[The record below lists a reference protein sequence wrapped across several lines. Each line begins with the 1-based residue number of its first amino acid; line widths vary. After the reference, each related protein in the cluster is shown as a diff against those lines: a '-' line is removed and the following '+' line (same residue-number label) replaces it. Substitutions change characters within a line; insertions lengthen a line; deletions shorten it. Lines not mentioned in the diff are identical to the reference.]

1 MERKIILSADS
12 TCDLGTELKDRYQVQ
27 FLPFHII
34 LNETDHLD
42 NVTITAAEIF
52 AAYKKDK
59 LLPTTAAISVGE
71 CVDYFRQWT
80 DQGYE
85 VIHINL
91 GSGLSATHQNC
102 RIAAEMLKGVY
113 PIDSCN
119 LSTGTGHLVVE
130 AGELIQKGELTA
142 AEIAETVRGMTDK
155 VHASFILDTLTYL
168 AAGGRCSTLAALGA
182 NLLNLKPCIEVEN
195 DSGKMHV
202 GKKYRGNLKEVLRR
216 YVEDKLKAYS
226 NIRTGRIFLTYST
239 IPPELEAM
247 VRETIEAT
255 MHFDEII
262 VTRASCTIS
271 SHCGPNT
278 LGILFMT
285 E

>member
-1 MERKIILSADS
+1 MERRIILSADS
-12 TCDLGTELKDRYQVQ
+12 TCDIGPELRDRYQVH

-34 LNETDHLD
+34 LDGTDHLD
-42 NVTITAAEIF
+42 NVTITATEIF
-52 AAYKKDK
+52 DAYKKDK

-91 GSGLSATHQNC
+91 GSSLSATYQNC
-102 RIAAEMLKGVY
+102 CIAAEMLDGVY

-119 LSTGTGHLVVE
+119 LSTGTGHLVAE
-130 AGELIQKGELTA
+130 AGKLIQEGEQSA
-142 AEIAETVRGMTDK
+142 AEIAQAVRGMTGK

-216 YVEDKLKAYS
+216 YVEDKLRAYP
-226 NIRTGRIFLTYST
+226 NIRKERIFITYST
-239 IPPELEAM
+239 ISPELETM
-247 VRETIEAT
+247 VRDIVEAT
-255 MHFDEII
+255 MSFDE
-262 VTRASCTIS
+262 VFTTRASCTIS